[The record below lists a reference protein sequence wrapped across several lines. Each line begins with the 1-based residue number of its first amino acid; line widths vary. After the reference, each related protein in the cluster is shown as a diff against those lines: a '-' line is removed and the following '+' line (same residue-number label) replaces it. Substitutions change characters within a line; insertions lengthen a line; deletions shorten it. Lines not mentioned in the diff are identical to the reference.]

1 MRLDRELLRQA
12 RRLAER
18 EPGRPRQVDLR
29 RAVSAAY
36 YALFHLLTR
45 EASRRFVRD
54 PRWVAVIDRTF
65 NHGEMNRVS
74 KDFMLHKFPKIFD
87 PLKGNFGSQALLDRL
102 ANVARTFVELQR
114 ARHHA
119 DYDLT
124 MMLNRNQALAL
135 VRQVE
140 QAFLDWREIRTSD
153 AAGVYLG
160 SFGLRSAW
168 DVQR

>member
-29 RAVSAAY
+29 RAISAAY

-54 PRWVAVIDRTF
+54 PELVAIINRTY

-74 KDFMLHKFPKIFD
+74 RDVMNLKFPKIFD
-87 PLKGNFGSQALLDRL
+87 AAKGSLRAQPTLDRL
-102 ANVARTFVELQR
+102 ASVARTFVQLQQ
-114 ARHHA
+114 ARHQA
-119 DYDLT
+119 DYDLAPS
-124 MMLNRNQALAL
+124 LNRNATLML
-135 VRQVE
+135 VRRVE

-160 SFGLRSAW
+160 CFGLRSAW
-168 DVQR
+168 DVPR